1 MLVSP
6 SWYPL
11 SIQLTLL
18 LKKVTH
24 MLVSRNMV
32 PDISVR
38 IETYFEK
45 YNLLTIQSTL
55 KEFPMRHGGKLGDL
69 FW

>member
-1 MLVSP
+1 
-6 SWYPL
+6 
-11 SIQLTLL
+11 
-18 LKKVTH
+18 

-45 YNLLTIQSTL
+45 YNLVNIKSTP